1 MQIVRRYWKI
11 LIVVFLVIVSIVLI
25 FLFKP
30 KGFKKGENT
39 CYPQI
44 ILKGNQIV
52 SLTVGEMYEE
62 PGYELKDSC
71 GENLESRLEIQSNM
85 KDYIPGTYEILY
97 KVSNQYGNYVEETRF
112 VTVKASSNLTYQSQY
127 DNIDNTVHGWG
138 VPNKKDGA
146 RPVEAGSVR
155 DTLLQYD
162 AYLIGNDEKTLY
174 LTFDEGSNDTYL
186 EQIVDVLNAN
196 DVKAT
201 FFFCR
206 RYILD
211 HPDLMKKLVETGH
224 SVGNHTAN
232 HYQMPLYATRD
243 GFETYLK
250 EITAVEEAFAQVTG
264 TSMDRIYREPKG
276 EYSYRSL
283 QIMKDLGY
291 KTYFWSV
298 AYLDYAEDV
307 SKEKALEELTS
318 RVHNGAIYLIHP
330 KNKGNYEAMD
340 DFIKNMKQQG
350 YTFDLVKNIQ

>member
-1 MQIVRRYWKI
+1 MLKGKYSK
-11 LIVVFLVIVSIVLI
+11 LVIFIAVLLVVI
-25 FLFKP
+25 LLFFFLKP
-30 KGFKKGENT
+30 RHKEKNDRT

-44 ILKGNQIV
+44 ILKGNKIV
-52 SLTVGEMYEE
+52 SVSVGEDYQEL
-62 PGYELKDSC
+62 GYELKDSC
-71 GENLESRLEIQSNM
+71 GENLENRLEIQSDL
-85 KDYIPGTYEILY
+85 KSDQPGTYEILY
-97 KVSNQYGNYVEETRF
+97 KVSNQYGNFVEEKRY
-112 VTVKASSNLTYQSQY
+112 VTVKAVSQLSYQDAY
-127 DNIDNTVHGWG
+127 DNIDNKVHGWG
-138 VPNKKDGA
+138 IPNKKDGA

-155 DTLLQYD
+155 ENLLQYN
-162 AYLIGNDEKTLY
+162 AYLIGNDEKKLY

-232 HYQMPLYATRD
+232 HYQMSKYATRE
-243 GFETYLK
+243 GISKYLS
-250 EITAVEEAFAQVTG
+250 EITAVEEAFEQVTG

-298 AYLDYAEDV
+298 AYLDYADDV
-307 SKEKALEELTS
+307 SKEKALQELTS

-340 DFIKNMKQQG
+340 DFIKTMKQQG

>member
-1 MQIVRRYWKI
+1 MLYWFRKYAKVIIAIFIATIAFI
-11 LIVVFLVIVSIVLI
+11 LFFIW
-25 FLFKP
+25 KP
-30 KGFKKGENT
+30 HHKEKSDAT

-44 ILKGNQIV
+44 ILKGNQII
-52 SLTVGEMYEE
+52 SLKVGEEYQE
-62 PGYELKDSC
+62 PGYALKDSC
-71 GENLESRLEIQSNM
+71 GEKLENRLEIQSGFRSDM
-85 KDYIPGTYEILY
+85 PGTYEIIY
-97 KVSNQYGNYVEETRF
+97 RVSNQYGNFTEEKRF
-112 VTVKASSNLTYQSQY
+112 ITVKGDIAYQEQY
-127 DNIDNTVHGWG
+127 DKIDNTVHGWG
-138 VPNKKDGA
+138 IPNKKDGA

-155 DTLLQYD
+155 EALLKYD

-232 HYQMPLYATRD
+232 HYQMPLYATREN
-243 GFETYLK
+243 FTKYLK
-250 EITAVEEAFAQVTG
+250 EITAVEEAFQQVTE
-264 TSMDRIYREPKG
+264 TSMDRVYREPKG

-298 AYLDYAEDV
+298 AYLDYAENV
-307 SKEKALEELTS
+307 SKEKALQELTS

-340 DFIKNMKQQG
+340 DFIKTMKQQG
-350 YTFDLVKNIQ
+350 YTFDLVKNIK

>member
-1 MQIVRRYWKI
+1 MFIAKKHPRVLIGVSI
-11 LIVVFLVIVSIVLI
+11 LILVILVFIILR
-25 FLFKP
+25 LNDQ
-30 KGFKKGENT
+30 KKSDTT

-44 ILKGNQIV
+44 TLNGNKIV
-52 SLTVGEMYEE
+52 SITTGENYEE
-62 PGYELKDSC
+62 PGYLLKDSC
-71 GENLESRLEIQSNM
+71 GENLENRVQIENTV
-85 KDYIPGTYEILY
+85 KNNVPGTYVITY
-97 KVSNQYGNYVEETRF
+97 KVSNQYGNVAQEKRF
-112 VTVKASSNLTYQSQY
+112 VTVKSSKEFTYQDGY
-127 DNIDNTVHGWG
+127 DSIDNQVHGWG
-138 VPNKKDGA
+138 IPNKKDGA

-155 DTLLQYD
+155 DALLKYD

-232 HYQMPLYATRD
+232 HYQMPLYANKEN
-243 GFETYLK
+243 FQKYLS
-250 EITAVEEAFAQVTG
+250 EITAVEEAFQQVTG
-264 TSMDRIYREPKG
+264 VSMDHIYREPKG

-298 AYLDYAEDV
+298 AYLDYAGDV

-340 DFIKNMKQQG
+340 DFIKTMKSRG
-350 YTFDLVKNIQ
+350 YTFDLVKNIK